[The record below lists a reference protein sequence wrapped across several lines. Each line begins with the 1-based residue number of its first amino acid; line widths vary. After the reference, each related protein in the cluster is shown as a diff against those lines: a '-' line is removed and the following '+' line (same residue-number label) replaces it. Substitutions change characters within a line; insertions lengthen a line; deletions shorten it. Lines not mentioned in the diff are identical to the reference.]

1 MWGTGRALR
10 EFIYSED
17 VAKGMLH
24 MVKNKVSEP
33 VNLGSG
39 TGVSIKEV
47 AEIIA
52 NHYNQEIDYDTTKP
66 NGDMRRQ
73 MDTTRMEEYG
83 FRRSHSLEVGIKET
97 IEYYESIQ

>member
-1 MWGTGRALR
+1 
-10 EFIYSED
+10 
-17 VAKGMLH
+17 
-24 MVKNKVSEP
+24 MVQNKINDTI
-33 VNLGSG
+33 NLGSG
-39 TGVSIKEV
+39 EEV
-47 AEIIA
+47 RISDIAEIIA

>member
-1 MWGTGRALR
+1 
-10 EFIYSED
+10 
-17 VAKGMLH
+17 
-24 MVKNKVSEP
+24 MVKNEVSEP

-66 NGDMRRQ
+66 MGDKKRIMSTERAKS
-73 MDTTRMEEYG
+73 YG
-83 FRRSHSLEVGIKET
+83 FKPQTSLKDGIIKT
-97 IEYYESIQ
+97 IEWYEKELQNASR